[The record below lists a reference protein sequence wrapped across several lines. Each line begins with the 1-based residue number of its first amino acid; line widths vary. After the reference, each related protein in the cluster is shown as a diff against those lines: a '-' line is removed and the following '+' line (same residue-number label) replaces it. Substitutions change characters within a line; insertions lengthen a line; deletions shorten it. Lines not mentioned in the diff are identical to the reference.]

1 MDGRE
6 KFFNYAYGT
15 RTAMSKLR
23 VERQQVDES
32 KMLLMSL
39 SHTPAIVTVGEA
51 GMNASVKGFGFV
63 PKPEYLEEMYRIYYN
78 HLKTYDFTPGADH
91 TEFHRKAYEILY
103 RTKYAPE
110 NRDKVDRTRLISI
123 EMAKHYNVEHHR
135 DGEVVAHTYTNTVHK
150 GPVEATLLYYSPSVL
165 TYELRGKVTLH
176 GYYGMKEEEMDLYQK
191 FVNAQHDMN
200 GIPVFDR
207 WVHWPVYVFEIEEV
221 YENSIS
227 SEEGWGK
234 RIF

>member
-1 MDGRE
+1 M
-6 KFFNYAYGT
+6 
-15 RTAMSKLR
+15 
-23 VERQQVDES
+23 
-32 KMLLMSL
+32 
-39 SHTPAIVTVGEA
+39 
-51 GMNASVKGFGFV
+51 
-63 PKPEYLEEMYRIYYN
+63 
-78 HLKTYDFTPGADH
+78 
-91 TEFHRKAYEILY
+91 
-103 RTKYAPE
+103 
-110 NRDKVDRTRLISI
+110 
-123 EMAKHYNVEHHR
+123 
-135 DGEVVAHTYTNTVHK
+135 
-150 GPVEATLLYYSPSVL
+150 EATLLYYSPSVL